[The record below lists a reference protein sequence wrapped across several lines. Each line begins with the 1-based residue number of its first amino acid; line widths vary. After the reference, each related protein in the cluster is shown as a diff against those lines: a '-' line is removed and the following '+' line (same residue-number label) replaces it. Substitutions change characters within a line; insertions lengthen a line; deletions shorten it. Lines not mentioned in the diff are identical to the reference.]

1 MLGAVE
7 QEDVVADWIE
17 ILRKQTETGEKMARE
32 VPVILENPH
41 VTEAQVRALFDE
53 LDRQAEFV
61 ESLRETLE
69 KFDHDFSVIEAAEKL
84 EERFGDL
91 AAAAAEKLKAMR
103 SGG

>member
-1 MLGAVE
+1 M
-7 QEDVVADWIE
+7 ADWVE

-32 VPVILENPH
+32 VPAILENPH
-41 VTEAQVRALFDE
+41 VTEEQVRALFGE

-61 ESLRETLE
+61 EDLRATLE
-69 KFDHDFSVIEAAEKL
+69 KFDHDFSVIEAAERL
-84 EERFGDL
+84 EEQFGDL